1 MSEMK
6 IPASSGKDRRGA
18 AKWMD
23 FVQKAARSVGV
34 RLVAV
39 FVTTFITS
47 GYLVYEIEKKAGNS
61 QFENVWDGIWW
72 GIVTITTSGY
82 GDKIPVTGMGRTI
95 AALTMCVGILCA
107 GVVTGNVA
115 SWLVERQLKAGRGL
129 VDLAGK
135 TGHLLICGWRREIA
149 KVLEEIFLLD
159 PAMKPE
165 DVVIVAPIS
174 QEILDSF
181 KADGRFAKVSVLRG
195 DYYTQSMLERAGV
208 KHAKK
213 VLILADWSGAVK
225 SLTGIDANTVLT
237 AMTINKIAPEV
248 RVAAELLDLKFEN
261 YLKMA
266 QCDEI
271 IYSREYSRILLAN
284 SAKSAGLAHIIFDLL
299 DVSTAANIKTLPL
312 PPDLIGK
319 TFADV
324 AAYCKNLD
332 ESIAIGLIE
341 NTGKVREMKK
351 EALRAAQKNPNTRT
365 VLTHLKE
372 VRQLGS
378 NVPVLNPKKD
388 YKIKN
393 YSMAVVISNKLLAG
407 EKMAKAEAA

>member
-1 MSEMK
+1 MEK
-6 IPASSGKDRRGA
+6 QARPDKDGRGLA
-18 AKWMD
+18 ILRNLL
-23 FVQKAARSVGV
+23 QKAAHSMGFKIVV
-34 RLVAV
+34 IFFA
-39 FVTTFITS
+39 TFLTS
-47 GYLVYEIEKKAGNS
+47 GYLVYEIEKKAGNT
-61 QFENVWDGIWW
+61 QYETIWDGIWW

-82 GDKIPVTGMGRTI
+82 GDKIPVTGSGRFI

-107 GVVTGNVA
+107 GIVTGSVA

-129 VDLAGK
+129 VNLTGK
-135 TGHLLICGWRREIA
+135 SGHLLICGWRREMA

-165 DVVIVAPIS
+165 NIVIVAPIP
-174 QEILDSF
+174 QEVLDTF
-181 KADGRFAKVSVLRG
+181 KADERFAKVNVLRG
-195 DYYTQSMLERAGV
+195 DYYTQAMLERAGV
-208 KHAKK
+208 KQAKK
-213 VLILADWSGAVK
+213 VLILADWSGSVK

-271 IYSREYSRILLAN
+271 IYSKEYSRILLAN

-312 PPDLIGK
+312 PPELIGK

-324 AAYCKNLD
+324 AAYCKNLNK
-332 ESIAIGLIE
+332 SIAIGLIE

-407 EKMAKAEAA
+407 KQTIKAEAA